1 MLFFPSNNRAAPP
14 AAGGS
19 QTQSRSPAQ
28 GQAQNQEALG
38 ARPAK
43 GPVGAESRLPNRT
56 PPRGEENPPAMVPP
70 NHRDRTRPPHMSV
83 PQIGMILF
91 HKLNTFST
99 KKAKIITCIV
109 KFPRNKLM

>member
-1 MLFFPSNNRAAPP
+1 MLFASNNRAAPP
-14 AAGGS
+14 SPGGS
-19 QTQSRSPAQ
+19 QIQPRSPAQ

-56 PPRGEENPPAMVPP
+56 PPRGAENPPAMVPP

-83 PQIGMILF
+83 PQIGMLF
-91 HKLNTFST
+91 FHDLKYFS
-99 KKAKIITCIV
+99 KK
-109 KFPRNKLM
+109 